1 MLEELAICDMDH
13 VHPLDLHTHNVS
25 QPSFPALR
33 RLHKW
38 TLPWSPSELFMHL
51 ISHTSAY
58 QSSCPSTTRLDLSQK
73 AVVRLYFSDSLF
85 LL

>member
-13 VHPLDLHTHNVS
+13 FHPLDLHTHNVS
-25 QPSFPALR
+25 QPSFPALC

-38 TLPWSPSELFMHL
+38 TRSLEPSGPFMHP

-58 QSSCPSTTRLDLSQK
+58 QSSCPSTFRLDLSQK
-73 AVVRLYFSDSLF
+73 AAVRVYFSD
-85 LL
+85 